1 MADFS
6 INDSVRN
13 VLTQKTGRVVHVY
26 ERRRGQQLYRVF
38 YGQNDEEDENE
49 RDLERYVVVNDLFDR
64 CVIGE
69 YQGYRDF
76 QINNTTFKIQ
86 NSNDNTLSSIKAS
99 KTIFK
104 TYQYIPLM
112 KFLNSQTQHLLI
124 ADEVGLGKTIEAG
137 HILLEMKARG
147 ELKNVLVVCPKS
159 LTSKWKDELRERFG
173 LTFSIF
179 DDKKAMR
186 EDLDGHNGISRGII
200 TYDSISDRLRKS
212 DIKPEELVGLN
223 AREISRLKERKREAI
238 RKDSRRSV
246 LQYMEEKGLRYSIVI
261 CDEAHK
267 VRNTGSTNKDIKRL
281 LQLSSA
287 AVFLTATPMMT
298 GRDNLF
304 HLLNLLNEQRYPYE
318 STFNEEMEH
327 NKPVVRAVSMLGAG
341 VPMAEIRQFLQDSY
355 PEDDYVWSNELFLHI
370 MSQLGQEE
378 STTLRMLVQSDLYAL
393 NSTGDIMTRTRKV
406 DVTTDLSQAVRDTQA
421 IAVELF
427 PDEQRLFDRYMDEAD
442 MMDPL
447 PATTLKMQVASS
459 VYGYRNKGVTP
470 SGIVDAKVEALMRI
484 LQQTEGKGEGKVIVF
499 AQFHDTLDY
508 LAHQLDR
515 QHIKYRHISGHQARE
530 ERVEAVDDFRN
541 KTDVRVLLSTEVGG
555 EGLDLQFCDTI
566 VNYDLP
572 WNPMVVE
579 QRIGRV
585 DRIGQQSSV
594 VHIYN
599 LVVKGS
605 IQQKVYD
612 RLLSRIEAFRQT
624 IGDLEPILGG
634 QFDANNT
641 IEDAIDELYRTNLTS
656 AEFEEKIAAVEQ
668 AIQRNLY
675 NSEILNRELQE
686 SFTSDAYFRNNL
698 NKIIYNQSYVTE
710 QELENYVRGL
720 FSQELPTCSVG
731 SAIDGII
738 TIRTPQ
744 NNTKAVSN
752 FLLRY
757 STLAGE
763 KGLIMNEFAAKVRDK
778 QQFKVTFSQEV
789 AERNRSVTYLN
800 IYHPLVVAAKER
812 YLGSYNPSEQTF
824 RFHIHRDGPDG
835 RMPIAGY
842 YIMALYNVS
851 TQQQRYGTIR
861 NRQEILPVVYSIQE
875 KDIILDEDAVESL
888 RRAVQNEGEPWTA
901 EDRFAIDA
909 DTVADMRV
917 AVKDYVRE
925 WCDRQLVEV
934 SMRQNSDVQNQ
945 RHFLLQRYNT
955 EIERL
960 EVRIESHEEEV
971 ENCRLGLWFDEF
983 DSGKSIEKRMDDLQ
997 RLLPAER
1004 GLLKSRIDERDA
1016 KLRELDHV
1024 PQPVVSSKL
1033 MMINLIHI
1041 L

>member
-6 INDSVRN
+6 INDCVRN
-13 VLTQKTGRVVHVY
+13 VMTQKTGRIVHVY

-38 YGQNDEEDENE
+38 YSQDEEEDESE
-49 RDLERYVVVNDLFDR
+49 RDLERHVVVNDLFDR
-64 CVIGE
+64 CIIGD

-86 NSNDNTLSSIKAS
+86 NSNNNTLSSIKAS

-112 KFLNSQTQHLLI
+112 KFLNSDTQHLLI

-159 LTSKWKDELRERFG
+159 LTTKWKDELLERFG

-186 EDLDGHNGISRGII
+186 EDLDSHNGNSRGII
-200 TYDSISDRLRKS
+200 TYDSVTDRLHKG
-212 DIKPEELVGLN
+212 DIKPEELTGLTP
-223 AREISRLKERKREAI
+223 REISRLKERKREVI

-281 LQLSSA
+281 LKLSTA

-318 STFNEEMEH
+318 SAFSEEMEH

-341 VPMAEIRQFLQDSY
+341 VPLMEIRQFLQSSY
-355 PEDDYVWSNELFLHI
+355 PEDNYVWNDELFLHI
-370 MSQLGQEE
+370 MDQLGQPE
-378 STTLRMLVQSDLYAL
+378 SARLRMLVQSDLYAL
-393 NSTGDIMTRTRKV
+393 NSTGRIMTRTRKV
-406 DVTTDLSQAVRDTQA
+406 DVTTDLSQATRDTQA
-421 IAVELF
+421 IAVELY

-442 MMDPL
+442 LMDPL
-447 PATTLKMQVASS
+447 PATTRKMQVASS
-459 VYGYRNKGVTP
+459 VYGFRN
-470 SGIVDAKVEALMRI
+470 SGSAPMGIADAKVEALMHI
-484 LQQTEGKGEGKVIVF
+484 LRQTEKKGIGKVIVF

-508 LAHQLDR
+508 LALQLDR
-515 QHIKYRHISGHQARE
+515 RHIKYRHISGHQARE
-530 ERVEAVDDFRN
+530 ERVEAVDDFRD
-541 KTDVRVLLSTEVGG
+541 KIDVRVLLSTEVGG
-555 EGLDLQFCDTI
+555 EGLDLQFCDTV

-585 DRIGQQSSV
+585 DRIGQRSPV

-605 IQQKVYD
+605 IQQRVYN
-612 RLLSRIEAFRQT
+612 RLLTRIEAFRQT
-624 IGDLEPILGG
+624 VGDLEPILGG
-634 QFDANNT
+634 QFDANST
-641 IEDAIDELYRTNLTS
+641 IEDAIDDLYRTKLTD
-656 AEFEEKIAAVEQ
+656 AELEEKMIAVEQ
-668 AIQRNLY
+668 AMQRNLY
-675 NSEILNRELQE
+675 NSELLNRELQE

-698 NKIIYNQSYVTE
+698 NKIIHNQSYVTE

-720 FSQELPTCSVG
+720 FSHELPTCNVG
-731 SAIDGII
+731 PVVDGIV
-738 TIRTPQ
+738 TISTPQ
-744 NNTKAVSN
+744 NNTKEVSN

-757 STLAGE
+757 STLVGE
-763 KGLIMNEFAAKVRDK
+763 KGVIMSEFAAKVRDK
-778 QQFKVTFSQEV
+778 QQFEVTFSQEV
-789 AERNRSVTYLN
+789 AERNRNVTYLN
-800 IYHPLVVAAKER
+800 IYHPLVVAAKES
-812 YLGSYNPSEQTF
+812 YLKSYNPTDQTF
-824 RFHIHRDGPDG
+824 RFHIHRDESDRQMPDS
-835 RMPIAGY
+835 GY

-851 TQQQRYGTIR
+851 TRQQRYGTTR
-861 NRQEILPVVYSIQE
+861 NRQEILPVVYSIQ
-875 KDIILDEDAVESL
+875 KGDILEDEESVESL
-888 RRAVQNEGEPWTA
+888 RRAVQNEGKPWTA
-901 EDRFAIDA
+901 EDRYVID
-909 DTVADMRV
+909 DGTVADMRV
-917 AVKDYVRE
+917 AIKEHVRE
-925 WCDRQLVEV
+925 CCDRQLNEV
-934 SMRQNSDVQNQ
+934 LMRQNSDVQNQ
-945 RHFLLQRYNT
+945 RFFLAQRYNN
-955 EIERL
+955 EIEQL
-960 EVRIESHEEEV
+960 EARIESHEDEV
-971 ENCRLGLWFDEF
+971 KRCQLGLWFDEF
-983 DSGKSIEKRMDDLQ
+983 DNGKSIEDRMRDLQ
-997 RLLPAER
+997 RVMPAER
-1004 GLLKSRIDERDA
+1004 SLLQSRIDERDA
-1016 KLRELDHV
+1016 KLHELDHV

>member
-1 MADFS
+1 MAEFD

-13 VLTQKTGRVVHVY
+13 VDTQKIGRIVHIY

-38 YGQNDEEDENE
+38 YGQNDEEDESE
-49 RDLERYVVVNDLFDR
+49 RDLERYIVVNDLFDR
-64 CVIGE
+64 CKIGL
-69 YQGYRDF
+69 YQGFRDF

-86 NSNDNTLSSIKAS
+86 NSNNNTLSSIKAS

-112 KFLNSQTQHLLI
+112 KFLNSDTQHLLI

-186 EDLDGHNGISRGII
+186 EDLDSHNGISRGII
-200 TYDSISDRLRKS
+200 TYESISDRLRRG
-212 DIKPEELVGLN
+212 DIKPEELVDLD
-223 AREISRLKERKREAI
+223 ARGIGILKERKREAI
-238 RKDSRRSV
+238 RKDSSRSV

-267 VRNTGSTNKDIKRL
+267 VRNIGSTNKDIKRL

-287 AVFLTATPMMT
+287 VVFLTATPMMT
-298 GRDNLF
+298 GRNNLF
-304 HLLNLLNEQRYPYE
+304 HLLNLLNEKRYPYE
-318 STFNEEMEH
+318 SAFNKEMEH
-327 NKPVVRAVSMLGAG
+327 NKPVVRAISMLGDG
-341 VPMAEIRQFLQDSY
+341 IPMAEIRQFLQDSY
-355 PEDDYVWSNELFLHI
+355 LEDDYMWSNGLFLHI
-370 MSQLGQEE
+370 MNQLEQEE
-378 STTLRMLVQSDLYAL
+378 STKLRMLVQSDLYAL

-406 DVTTDLSQAVRDTQA
+406 DVITDLSQAIRDTQA
-421 IAVELF
+421 IAVELY
-427 PDEQRLFDRYMDEAD
+427 PDEQRLFNRYMDKAKLMES
-442 MMDPL
+442 L

-459 VYGYRNKGVTP
+459 VYGFRNKGKDS
-470 SGIVDAKVEALMRI
+470 SGKADAKVEALMHI
-484 LQQTEGKGEGKVIVF
+484 LQQTERNGTGKAIVF

-508 LAHQLDR
+508 LALQLDR
-515 QHIKYRHISGHQARE
+515 RNIQYRHISGHQIRE
-530 ERVEAVDDFRN
+530 KRVEAVDDFRN

-555 EGLDLQFCDTI
+555 EGLDLQFCDTV

-572 WNPMVVE
+572 WNPMVME

-585 DRIGQQSSV
+585 DRIGQQSPV

-612 RLLSRIEAFRQT
+612 RLLTRIEEFRQT

-634 QFDANNT
+634 QFDTNNT
-641 IEDAIDELYRTNLTS
+641 IEDAIDELYRTSLTD
-656 AEFEEKIAAVEQ
+656 AEFEKKIAAVEQ
-668 AIQRNLY
+668 AMQRNLY

-698 NKIIYNQSYVTE
+698 NKIIHNQSYVTE
-710 QELENYVRGL
+710 QELENYVRVL
-720 FSQELPTCSVG
+720 FSHELPTCSVG
-731 SAIDGII
+731 PAVDGIV
-738 TIRTPQ
+738 TISTPQ
-744 NNTKAVSN
+744 NDTKAVSN

-757 STLAGE
+757 STLNGE
-763 KGLIMNEFAAKVRDK
+763 NGAIMNEFATKVRDK
-778 QQFKVTFSQEV
+778 RQFKVTFSQEV
-789 AERNRSVTYLN
+789 AERCHNVTYLN
-800 IYHPLVVAAKER
+800 IYHPLVFAAMER
-812 YLGSYNPSEQTF
+812 YIGSYNPSEQTF
-824 RFHIHRDGPDG
+824 RFHIHRDISDG
-835 RMPIAGY
+835 QIPAEGY
-842 YIMALYNVS
+842 YIMALYNVN
-851 TQQQRYGTIR
+851 TQQQRYDTIR
-861 NRQEILPVVYSIQE
+861 NRQEILPIVYSIKE
-875 KDIILDEDAVESL
+875 GDILRDEEAVESL
-888 RRAVQNEGEPWTA
+888 RRAVQNGGLPWTA

-909 DTVADMRV
+909 DAVDDMRV
-917 AVKDYVRE
+917 AVKSYVRE
-925 WCDRQLVEV
+925 CCARLLEEV
-934 SMRQNSDVQNQ
+934 SMRQNSDIQSQ
-945 RHFLLQRYNT
+945 RYFLAQRYNI

-960 EVRIESHEEEV
+960 ESRIEDHENEV
-971 ENCRLGLWFDEF
+971 ERCQHELWLRMEE
-983 DSGKSIEKRMDDLQ
+983 IEKRKKELQ
-997 RLLPAER
+997 RVLPAER
-1004 GLLKSRIDERDA
+1004 GLLQSRIDERDA
-1016 KLRELDHV
+1016 KLRELDQV
-1024 PQPVVSSKL
+1024 PQPVVTSKL